1 MPRGKETMV
10 PAQLANLEKGRFQ
23 PGQSGNPAGRKKD
36 RVKALLK
43 QVLSKSKL
51 KTAEAL
57 TIDEIDTIEKS
68 VLAIEL
74 SDIQLL
80 AKHDNT
86 PAYMKTLCMAIIIDM
101 KNGQTKTADLLRSRQ
116 YGTPQQKI
124 DVTTGGAPLTTK
136 EMTPEQAKAMLQQL
150 EEEY

>member
-1 MPRGKETMV
+1 MPRPENMTQN
-10 PAQLANLEKGRFQ
+10 QLANLEKGRFK

-43 QVLSKSKL
+43 EVLPKSKL
-51 KTAEAL
+51 KKSEAL
-57 TIDEIDTIEKS
+57 TTWEIDTIEKS
-68 VLAIEL
+68 VLALEL
-74 SDIQLL
+74 ADIQLL
-80 AKHDNT
+80 AKAETT

-101 KNGQTKTADLLRSRQ
+101 KNGQTKTVDLLRNRQ

-124 DVTTGGAPLTTK
+124 DLTTAGAPMTTR
-136 EMTPEQAKAMLQQL
+136 EMTPEQAKSMLKEL